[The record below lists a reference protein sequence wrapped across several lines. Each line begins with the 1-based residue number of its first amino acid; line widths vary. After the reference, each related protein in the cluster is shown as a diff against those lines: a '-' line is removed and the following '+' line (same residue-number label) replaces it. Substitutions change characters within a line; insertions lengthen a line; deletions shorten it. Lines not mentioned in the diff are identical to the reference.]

1 MLLYA
6 PATAIAGHWFLKRR
20 STAVGIAV
28 SGSGL
33 AGVVLPIMIKELIET
48 LSESRVK
55 LCRMMRRALKLEAHE
70 ADFRDGMLI
79 IAGFMAV
86 LMLVACFTMKAR
98 LPPRKSPP
106 WKALLGPWSQ
116 PRYSCLVI
124 GSALTMMK

>member
-33 AGVVLPIMIKELIET
+33 AGVILPIMIKELIEA
-48 LSESRVK
+48 LSESY
-55 LCRMMRRALKLEAHE
+55 LYIGFQPLKTSLADR

-79 IAGFMAV
+79 VAGFMAV
-86 LMLVACFTMKAR
+86 LMFIACCTMKAR
-98 LPPRKSPP
+98 LPSRKSPP

-124 GSALTMMK
+124 GSSLTMMK